1 MRRRDA
7 LPGTTG
13 APLGAAPSLSFLP
26 CSPHSSVA
34 QSFLGTGAR
43 TDGDKRR
50 ESMGGRE
57 ECGEVTV
64 EKEGGEAGRWWWC
77 GNRVG
82 SACECDAGTGR
93 DASGRAPSGGVDADG
108 GRAAKQQP
116 GAGWLPSYGST
127 QPPAPPGPGSRKWRL
142 VGGRLPP
149 RRFVPPV
156 MRRVPTNR
164 VAGKVSRCGSQQ
176 PGGARRKS
184 EEEEQGCVYAMF
196 SFHTIN
202 HVNVKKSVTSNVSTH
217 A

>member
-1 MRRRDA
+1 MVVVRGIGSGRRGM
-7 LPGTTG
+7 P
-13 APLGAAPSLSFLP
+13 P
-26 CSPHSSVA
+26 
-34 QSFLGTGAR
+34 
-43 TDGDKRR
+43 
-50 ESMGGRE
+50 
-57 ECGEVTV
+57 
-64 EKEGGEAGRWWWC
+64 
-77 GNRVG
+77 
-82 SACECDAGTGR
+82 AGTGR

-127 QPPAPPGPGSRKWRL
+127 QPPAPPGPGSGKWRL

-184 EEEEQGCVYAMF
+184 EEEEEEIGWKWMPAPARSVKTKL
-196 SFHTIN
+196 S
-202 HVNVKKSVTSNVSTH
+202 HVWLCRHRPSSDSVRPSLE